1 MSFLYSSGAKINNQ
15 IVTAKFWQSAVV
27 NLQWY
32 LKSNIMGQKKETAP
46 AVVEKGVISSM
57 ERIISASKYEKKGS
71 RGGNET
77 FYKYSESFIESI
89 GPDASYLSAQY
100 HITPRQAVLFTIIM
114 SIGKGDSVR
123 LSTLFDTTELSLLET
138 LNVKADLKALEAA
151 MLIRNDCCDRYI
163 IPHEVNDLLLKN
175 MPYVKPLATNL
186 STANIMTKLGRLFKQ
201 LDNDEGNSII
211 YMHQIDNM
219 ILSNPN
225 TSIAKAAD
233 KHGILKAGSQMQYY
247 YDGGVQYSLD
257 YFGSLLPMERMLF
270 YALCYRYDR
279 KEDDC
284 VCWSD
289 VSDFFEDN
297 VIDYLSDQYREEN
310 LEMQF
315 KGILE
320 YANVNGV
327 KTKDYFKIADSVKEE
342 IFADC
347 GGLHEATPMTGTILN
362 RDIVSKELFYDDDIS
377 RQVNTL
383 SQLLSEE
390 RFGQIRSALTAKGMR
405 SGFTCLFYGSPGTG
419 KTETVYQLARNA
431 GRDIIMVDVSKLKS
445 CWVGESEKNFKAL
458 FSRYRQSVKDS
469 KVTPILLF
477 NEADAIFG
485 IRRSGAESA
494 VDKMENS
501 LQNILLQEME
511 DLQGILIATTNL
523 TENLDKAF
531 ERRFLY
537 KIKFSKPSAAVKCQ
551 IWKSM
556 IPGLSDSDASML
568 SSKYEFSGGQI
579 ENIVRKKAIQSIL
592 TGTDPS
598 MDDIINY
605 CSEEVLGSEGTKKV
619 VGFK

>member
-1 MSFLYSSGAKINNQ
+1 MERKEE
-15 IVTAKFWQSAVV
+15 T
-27 NLQWY
+27 NL
-32 LKSNIMGQKKETAP
+32 
-46 AVVEKGVISSM
+46 AVVEKGILTSM
-57 ERIISASKYEKKGS
+57 ERIISASKYEKKGE
-71 RGGNET
+71 GGSIET
-77 FYKYSESFIESI
+77 LYKYNDSLMESI
-89 GPDASYLSAQY
+89 MSDASYLAEQY
-100 HITPRQAVLFTIIM
+100 HITPKQAVLFTIIL

-123 LSTLFDTTELSLLET
+123 LSTLFDTTELSLIDT
-138 LNVKADLKALEAA
+138 LNVKADLKALEVA
-151 MLIRNDCCDRYI
+151 MLIRNDCGDRYK
-163 IPHEVNDLLLKN
+163 IPHEVNDLLIKN
-175 MPYVKPLATNL
+175 MPYVKPVATNL
-186 STANIMTKLGRLFKQ
+186 STANILTKLGRLFKQ

-211 YMHQIDNM
+211 YMHQIDDM

-233 KHGILKAGSQMQYY
+233 KHGILRAGSQMQYY
-247 YDGGVQYSLD
+247 YDGSGQYSFD
-257 YFGSLLPMERMLF
+257 YLGSLLPMERMLF

-284 VCWSD
+284 VCWGD

-297 VIDYLSDQYREEN
+297 VIDTLTDQYREEN
-310 LEMQF
+310 LDLQL
-315 KGILE
+315 KGVLE
-320 YANVNGV
+320 YASINGV

-390 RFGQIRSALTAKGMR
+390 RFGQIRSALTAKGLR

-458 FSRYRQSVKDS
+458 FSRYRQLVKNS

-537 KIKFSKPSAAVKCQ
+537 KIKFNKPSTTVKCQ

-556 IPGLSDSDASML
+556 IPELSDSDASML

-592 TGTDPS
+592 TGIDP
-598 MDDIINY
+598 DLNEILNY
-605 CSEEVLGSEGTKKV
+605 CSEEELGSKGTKKV
-619 VGFK
+619 IGF

>member
-1 MSFLYSSGAKINNQ
+1 MAKKQ
-15 IVTAKFWQSAVV
+15 KQ
-27 NLQWY
+27 NLDTVP
-32 LKSNIMGQKKETAP
+32 KE
-46 AVVEKGVISSM
+46 ESILGSM
-57 ERIISASKYEKKGS
+57 ERIISASKYEKKGE
-71 RGGNET
+71 RGRNET
-77 FYKYSESFIESI
+77 FYRYNDSFIGSI
-89 GPDASYLSAQY
+89 KSDALYLAEQY
-100 HITPRQAVLFTIIM
+100 HITPKQAVLFTIIM

-123 LSTLFDTTELSLLET
+123 LSTLFDTTELSLMET
-138 LNVKADLKALEAA
+138 LSVKADLKALEAA
-151 MLIRNDCCDRYI
+151 MLIRNDCGDRYQ

-175 MPYVKPLATNL
+175 MPYVKPVATNL
-186 STANIMTKLGRLFKQ
+186 STANILTKLGRLFKQ
-201 LDNDEGNSII
+201 LDNNEGNSIL
-211 YMHQIDNM
+211 YMHQIDEM

-233 KHGILKAGSQMQYY
+233 KHGILKAGSKMQYY
-247 YDGGVQYSLD
+247 YDGSDQYSLD
-257 YFGSLLPMERMLF
+257 YWGSLLPMERMLF

-284 VCWSD
+284 VCWGD

-297 VIDYLSDQYREEN
+297 AIDSLTDQYREEN
-310 LEMQF
+310 LEMQL

-327 KTKDYFKIADSVKEE
+327 KTKDYFKIADAVKEE

-347 GGLHEATPMTGTILN
+347 GGLHSSTPMTGTILN
-362 RDIVSKELFYDDDIS
+362 KDIVSKELFYDDDIS
-377 RQVNTL
+377 RQVKTL

-390 RFGQIRSALTAKGMR
+390 RYNQIRSALTAKGMR
-405 SGFTCLFYGSPGTG
+405 SSFTCLFYGSPGTG
-419 KTETVYQLARNA
+419 KTETVYQLARMT

-445 CWVGESEKNFKAL
+445 CWVSESEKNFKAL
-458 FSRYRQSVKDS
+458 FSKYRQLVKDS

-537 KIKFSKPSAAVKCQ
+537 KIKFNKPSASVKCQ

-556 IPGLSDSDASML
+556 IPELSETDASML

-579 ENIVRKKAIQSIL
+579 ENIVRKRAIQSIL
-592 TGTDPS
+592 TGTDPD
-598 MDDIINY
+598 MNEILNY
-605 CSEEVLGSEGTKKV
+605 CSEEELGSMNCKKV
-619 VGFK
+619 IGF